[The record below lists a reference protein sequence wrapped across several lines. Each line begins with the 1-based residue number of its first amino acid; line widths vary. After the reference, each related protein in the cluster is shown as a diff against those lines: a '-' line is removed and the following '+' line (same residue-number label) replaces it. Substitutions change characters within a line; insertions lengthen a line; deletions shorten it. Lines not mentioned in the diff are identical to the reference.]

1 MICSE
6 PGCGRSGI
14 CAEAGSDR
22 RWCVEHR
29 PKTPPTPCDYVVTR
43 DDNGN
48 ALGLCGTMEDTIW
61 FRTPGG
67 VELVRCREHRESRLL
82 VRDQKLGY

>member
-1 MICSE
+1 MTCSE
-6 PGCGRSGI
+6 PGCNRSGI

-29 PKTPPTPCDYVVTR
+29 PETPPTPCDFAVKR
-43 DDNGN
+43 DEGGRPI
-48 ALGLCGTMEDTIW
+48 ALCGSSEDSIW

-67 VELVRCREHRESRLL
+67 VALVRCREHRKARALI
-82 VRDQKLGY
+82 QKPEYGY